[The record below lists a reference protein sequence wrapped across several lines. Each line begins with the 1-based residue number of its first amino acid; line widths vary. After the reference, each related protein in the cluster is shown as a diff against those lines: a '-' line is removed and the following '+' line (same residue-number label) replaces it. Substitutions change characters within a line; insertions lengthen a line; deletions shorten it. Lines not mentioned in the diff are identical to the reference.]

1 MLSDISNINNNQDLI
16 YITTAVVLIDLIV
29 ILIAKSKKNLLGK
42 QINVWYDKLGM
53 TAVLLDVTI
62 IIIGFIITR
71 YIFSLANLTFNPILF
86 IILSL
91 IVQLVHDYSL
101 YKFIIEPTKYGVNKV
116 IDIYKDYAI
125 ENGSYILIADS
136 LMVLGSGL
144 IAMLLKNMD
153 MHYTTTILVLSIYLI
168 PYFINLN

>member
-1 MLSDISNINNNQDLI
+1 M
-16 YITTAVVLIDLIV
+16 
-29 ILIAKSKKNLLGK
+29 
-42 QINVWYDKLGM
+42 
-53 TAVLLDVTI
+53 
-62 IIIGFIITR
+62 
-71 YIFSLANLTFNPILF
+71 LF

-101 YKFIIEPTKYGVNKV
+101 YKFFIEPTKYGVNKV